1 MENKLQTAENN
12 HMSDKMKQEN
22 PQIYAKKKKEKK
34 VSGYHEMS
42 GWMSRCRITKGSE
55 TMFSLR

>member
-22 PQIYAKKKKEKK
+22 PQIYAKKKERKK
-34 VSGYHEMS
+34 SFLLPWDV
-42 GWMSRCRITKGSE
+42 WVDVR
-55 TMFSLR
+55 L